1 MILSPLQLTD
11 YWLDSISLRTNRDYE
26 PDKPADLKVDHIH
39 VDVDVQRMR
48 SDEPEKNGTFWLVS
62 LKIRQDVPEG
72 KNIPY
77 EFSLELA
84 GVIAAHPSLNGER
97 LEKQI
102 EVNGP
107 SMLFGIAREVV
118 RAATGRGLYAPVI
131 LPSANFFQR
140 LAPRDAALP
149 SCEAT
154 TKKGSKSKAAPKK
167 ATKPPKKRP

>member
-11 YWLDSISLRTNRDYE
+11 YWLDSISLRTNREYE

-39 VDVDVQRMR
+39 VDVDVQRMN
-48 SDEPEKNGTFWLVS
+48 SDEPGKNGTFWLVS

-84 GVIAAHPSLNGER
+84 GVIAAHPSLNGDR

-118 RAATGRGLYAPVI
+118 RAATGRGPFAPVI

-149 SCEAT
+149 PGDVT
-154 TKKGSKSKAAPKK
+154 PKKGERIKTAPKK
-167 ATKPPKKRP
+167 DKKISKKRS